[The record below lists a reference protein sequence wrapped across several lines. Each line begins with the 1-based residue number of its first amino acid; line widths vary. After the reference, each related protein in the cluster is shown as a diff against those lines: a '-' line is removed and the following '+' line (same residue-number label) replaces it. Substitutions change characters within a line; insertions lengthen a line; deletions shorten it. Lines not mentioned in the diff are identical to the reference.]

1 MSAITMALL
10 RKILS
15 FLSVYAA
22 ETRYSSKD
30 EAESADL
37 SHVAD
42 RRRRIE
48 RESRDAFHGR
58 PEGERNPALVEIRE
72 RTGERGP
79 SRRARFS
86 KISEIWLY
94 VTFKINSS
102 ASAEPGA
109 NGSTIPR
116 INAKE
121 ARMRSLA
128 RALRPRKAEISRR
141 EARAAA
147 RRASII
153 VRKVEG
159 DGGLNFPSEF
169 LPRIIISEQL

>member
-1 MSAITMALL
+1 MALL

-15 FLSVYAA
+15 FLCVARWYAA

-48 RESRDAFHGR
+48 RESRDGR
-58 PEGERNPALVEIRE
+58 PEGKRNPALVEIRE